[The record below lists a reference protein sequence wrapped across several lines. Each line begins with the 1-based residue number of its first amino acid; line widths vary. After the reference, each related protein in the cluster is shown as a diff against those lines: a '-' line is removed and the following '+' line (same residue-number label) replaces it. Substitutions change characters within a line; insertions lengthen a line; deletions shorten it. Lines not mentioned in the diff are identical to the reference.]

1 MLERERNGE
10 GLLGRVLGVVMW
22 RGLLKRIFVLVVRLG
37 REHEGIDRKVFLF
50 LGS

>member
-1 MLERERNGE
+1 MLERGRSGD
-10 GLLGRVLGVVMW
+10 GLLGRVLGVVVW
-22 RGLLKRIFVLVVRLG
+22 RGLLKKIFVLIGRLG